1 MASVGNP
8 MAAAKIS
15 NGESRGRALDAVITK
30 ATFAAEISSTMARFE
45 VRLCLM
51 CVLAMSGSAMARAGV
66 AFSLVTAF
74 TLDRPWLETETGL
87 LGLSIGVQG
96 IAAYAARHT
105 YNFQPVF
112 TRPSDDEHINWAR
125 VRKTVQLFT
134 GQGSNLM
141 CQSDWV
147 VWVESDTWI
156 TNQHILLEN
165 IVALANDS
173 NPDFAAIVNRDY
185 AGNLNT
191 GVAFIRCSHE
201 GLVLM
206 HALLQCKEQNR
217 THHLVKAWDH
227 NGCMMLLHG
236 NPRYRDLIAF
246 VPPKACNA
254 YPIIDYAQGSASA
267 CDGSNCY

>member
-1 MASVGNP
+1 
-8 MAAAKIS
+8 
-15 NGESRGRALDAVITK
+15 
-30 ATFAAEISSTMARFE
+30 
-45 VRLCLM
+45 
-51 CVLAMSGSAMARAGV
+51 MSGSAMARAGV

-236 NPRYRDLIAF
+236 NPRYRDLMLLFPQRHAMLIQSLTTHKDLQVRAMAAIVTKGF
-246 VPPKACNA
+246 
-254 YPIIDYAQGSASA
+254 GSQVILLLILRGHKTRAKPCLTFCKTSQSQA
-267 CDGSNCY
+267 GCAKLVSTSWSCFMKRN